1 MAGEELEGR
10 WRTDGKFFRAGTRR
24 VRMCAVTYGPFPGG
38 WPASFEPDFARITAA
53 DLQATARRWL
63 VPGKAFSMSVVPE
76 KKLDSR

>member
-1 MAGEELEGR
+1 MREAIA
-10 WRTDGKFFRAGTRR
+10 RASSGNSFWLSQLGGATSDPRR
-24 VRMCAVTYGPFPGG
+24 IEVLSTL
-38 WPASFEPDFARITAA
+38 SSDFARITAA